1 MTGTLIQLAEEN
13 PTLARAGNAGAAIQF
28 AVDRGLDFLASLQ
41 AKDGSWRGDYGG
53 PMFLPPMYVA
63 ACHIAGRRIPE
74 VRRQGLISYM
84 QGVQNPDGSIGLH
97 EEDDGSMF
105 TTALTCVA
113 LRLLG
118 VAQDDAGLA
127 RMRAWVLDNGTAL
140 GAASWGK
147 FILALLNLY
156 PYEGLNP
163 ILPELWLL
171 PRAAPIH
178 PGRLWCHCRQVYLPM
193 SYLYA
198 TKARIEESELVAELR
213 RDLYNQPYDQID
225 FSRHR
230 DNVASSDNRFP
241 ISLPLRAVN
250 VLQNAFERRHNP
262 ALRSRAIE
270 EVYRHICY
278 EDKATNYIDIG
289 PVNSVLN
296 TIVHCFRDPGGPRV
310 KKSFAALDGYL
321 WETPAGTKVNGYN
334 STALW
339 DTAFSAQ
346 AILSTGLGGRY
357 ADTLRAA
364 FGYIKN
370 NQILKDTPEHDS
382 YHRHRCRGGWPFSNR
397 AHGWPITDCTS
408 EGFKSAVELEKFTGD
423 SIDEDLLADSVKLIL
438 SFQNG
443 DGGWSSYERQR
454 GGAWLELLN
463 PSQVFGDI
471 MVDYSYVECTSACM
485 QALVRAKTR
494 FAGRFDAKIDRA
506 LRRGADFIKKRQ
518 RADGSWEGSWAVCF
532 TYGTWFG
539 TWGLLAAGAPENAP
553 ELRRAC
559 GFLIGR
565 QNPDGGWGEDWR
577 SCTRRR
583 YIRSTDSRAVNTAWA
598 LLSLSRCGLA
608 TTAPARRAAY
618 FLLERQLASGDWP
631 QEPLVGVFNK
641 TTLIN
646 YENYRRY
653 FPIWA
658 LAEYARRSSN
668 GHARTT

>member
-1 MTGTLIQLAEEN
+1 MAGTLVKFADQD
-13 PTLARAGNAGAAIQF
+13 PTLGITKNSGAAVDS
-28 AVDRGLDFLASLQ
+28 AVERGLDFLASLQ

-74 VRRQGLISYM
+74 RRKRGLIAFM
-84 QGVQNPDGSIGLH
+84 QSAQNPDGCIGLH

-105 TTALTCVA
+105 TSVLTYVA

-118 VAQDDAGLA
+118 MARDDEALT
-127 RMRAWVLDNGTAL
+127 RLRSWVLDNGTAL

-147 FILALLNLY
+147 FMLAVLNLY
-156 PYEGLNP
+156 PYQGLNP

-171 PRAAPIH
+171 PRATPFH

-193 SYLYA
+193 AYLYA
-198 TKARIEESELVAELR
+198 TKARTAESELTAELR
-213 RDLYNQPYDQID
+213 ADLYDQPYDQID
-225 FSRHR
+225 FSRQR
-230 DNVASSDNRFP
+230 DSIAPSDNRYP
-241 ISLPLRAVN
+241 ISVPLRAVN
-250 VLQNAFERRHNP
+250 VLQNAFERRHSP
-262 ALRSRAIE
+262 ALRSRAVE

-278 EDKATNYIDIG
+278 EDEATNYIDIG

-296 TIVHCFRDPGGPRV
+296 TIVHCFRDRGGPRV

-321 WETPAGTKVNGYN
+321 WETPTGIKVNGYN

-339 DTAFSAQ
+339 DTAFSTQ
-346 AILSTGLGGRY
+346 AILATGLAGRHT
-357 ADTLRAA
+357 DTLRAA

-370 NQILKDTPEHDS
+370 NQILKDTPENDN
-382 YHRHRCRGGWPFSNR
+382 YHRHRCRGGWPFSDR
-397 AHGWPITDCTS
+397 EHGWPITDCTS

-423 SIDEDLLADSVKLIL
+423 SVDEDLLAESVKLIL
-438 SFQNG
+438 SFQNR
-443 DGGWSSYERQR
+443 DGGWSSYELRR

-485 QALVRAKTR
+485 QALVKAKSR
-494 FAGRFDAKIDRA
+494 FAGRFDTKIDRA
-506 LRRGADFIKKRQ
+506 LSRGADFIRSRQ
-518 RADGSWEGSWAVCF
+518 RSDGSWEGSWAVCF

-539 TWGLLAAGAPENAP
+539 SWGLLAAGASENAP
-553 ELRRAC
+553 EIRRAC
-559 GFLIGR
+559 GFLIER
-565 QNPDGGWGEDWR
+565 QNPDGGWGEDSS

-583 YIRSTDSRAVNTAWA
+583 YIRSPGSRAVNTAWA
-598 LLSLSRCGLA
+598 LLTLARCGLA
-608 TTAPARRAAY
+608 QTAPCRRAAH
-618 FLLERQLASGDWP
+618 FLIKQQLASGDWP
-631 QEPLVGVFNK
+631 KEPLVGVFNK

-658 LAEYARRSSN
+658 LSEYARRSSN
-668 GHARTT
+668 GHARSA